1 MYWHAHRRDSQ
12 GARFVRLVFRLKTT
26 NKLAE
31 DWLCECC
38 VDKNLD
44 VLCQKGP
51 KSIFKF
57 VAKKSNAD
65 RIKHYEV
72 RERAV
77 PEATAK
83 GDDPRRKKF
92 VKNQTSRAKVKQ
104 EPKQKDLT
112 IHTTSPKPLE
122 MSLPSPGTPKPWT
135 TELDKTFAEDPE
147 VAETYGLDSLAS
159 AKVALRRRGT
169 ITKTNAATKT
179 ATTKNDR
186 DFEMLQAASKP
197 IHKRNK
203 GSWTREEKD
212 HLIACVTA
220 SQQANLRGEDLWD
233 DVYPNMLA
241 RGVNRPVGG
250 MKNTWLRGL
259 REQTGIDERRRQN
272 ADKMT
277 TAVQKSKKMKETGK
291 AAVENAEMNKGEGDR
306 VERRVGAGAGDGKM
320 KQGEKEKMDAA
331 AALATMSTKP
341 IPDRSRAESV

>member
-31 DWLCECC
+31 DWFCECC

-44 VLCQKGP
+44 VLCEKGP
-51 KSIFKF
+51 KSGFKF
-57 VAKKSNAD
+57 VAKKSNAG
-65 RIKHYEV
+65 RIKHYEA
-72 RERAV
+72 RERVV

-83 GDDPRRKKF
+83 GDDLRRKKF

-104 EPKQKDLT
+104 KPKQKDLT
-112 IHTTSPKPLE
+112 IHTTSLKPLE
-122 MSLPSPGTPKPWT
+122 MSSPSPGTPKPWT
-135 TELDKTFAEDPE
+135 AELDKAFAEDPE
-147 VAETYGLDSLAS
+147 VTETYGLGSLSS

-169 ITKTNAATKT
+169 IATTNIATKT
-179 ATTKNDR
+179 ATTKNDS
-186 DFEMLQAASKP
+186 DFEISQAASKP

-241 RGVNRPVGG
+241 RGVERPVG
-250 MKNTWLRGL
+250 
-259 REQTGIDERRRQN
+259 E
-272 ADKMT
+272 
-277 TAVQKSKKMKETGK
+277 
-291 AAVENAEMNKGEGDR
+291 
-306 VERRVGAGAGDGKM
+306 
-320 KQGEKEKMDAA
+320 
-331 AALATMSTKP
+331 
-341 IPDRSRAESV
+341 